1 LPADHYVTANPLVGR
16 PIVLNFSAFQLWQTF
31 EHPLPVSAAFAQFPS
46 QLQAAITNS
55 VQQMLTW
62 GLLKTEASPGFAPP
76 KHESNT
82 LIAWLHTTDR
92 CNLRCDYCYSP
103 HIHVDMSPETGRG
116 AIDAVFRSAL
126 AHGYSRIKLKY
137 AGGEPLLRLALV
149 AALHR
154 YADNLAR
161 RYGILLDGVILS
173 NGTLLTPDAVAL
185 IRSLG
190 LRLMISLDGLGS
202 FHDRNRSYTA
212 GRGSADDVTR
222 AIDLAL
228 NTGLVPEIS
237 VTISGRNAEGLPMLV
252 TWLNERNLP
261 FSLNFYR
268 DHDRSGSLTDLQMAD
283 DQMLAA
289 MLAAF
294 KAIEADL
301 PNRSLLASLVDRA
314 NLSAPHAYPCAVGQ
328 DYLVIDP
335 KGRVSKC
342 QMQMDDAVTDITAD
356 DPLAQIRGAQTGI
369 QNLSVDEKA
378 ECRQCEWRYW
388 CAGGCPLATY
398 RTKGCYNTSSSN
410 CTIYK
415 ALYPEVLKL
424 EGLRLLKYASPLQ

>member
-1 LPADHYVTANPLVGR
+1 
-16 PIVLNFSAFQLWQTF
+16 
-31 EHPLPVSAAFAQFPS
+31 
-46 QLQAAITNS
+46 
-55 VQQMLTW
+55 
-62 GLLKTEASPGFAPP
+62 
-76 KHESNT
+76 
-82 LIAWLHTTDR
+82 
-92 CNLRCDYCYSP
+92 
-103 HIHVDMSPETGRG
+103 MSPETGRG

-261 FSLNFYR
+261 FSLNF
-268 DHDRSGSLTDLQMAD
+268 
-283 DQMLAA
+283 
-289 MLAAF
+289 
-294 KAIEADL
+294 
-301 PNRSLLASLVDRA
+301 
-314 NLSAPHAYPCAVGQ
+314 
-328 DYLVIDP
+328 
-335 KGRVSKC
+335 
-342 QMQMDDAVTDITAD
+342 
-356 DPLAQIRGAQTGI
+356 
-369 QNLSVDEKA
+369 
-378 ECRQCEWRYW
+378 
-388 CAGGCPLATY
+388 
-398 RTKGCYNTSSSN
+398 
-410 CTIYK
+410 
-415 ALYPEVLKL
+415 
-424 EGLRLLKYASPLQ
+424 